1 MRKSELLAP
10 AGSMQALKAAVQNGA
25 DAVFLGGRKFGARAS
40 AVNFSIDEIKEAVSY
55 AHLYGVKIYVTV
67 NTLIK
72 DNEMEDALA
81 YVKELYDAQVDA
93 LIIQDLGLM
102 DRIMHEIPEFEMH
115 ASTQM
120 HVHNLEGLRFLERL
134 GFKRSVVARESSL
147 DLIREMCKENIDI
160 EVFVQGAYCVSYSG
174 QCLMSANIGG
184 RSGNRGECAQT
195 CRLPYTLLKEKNGS
209 YEELQTKGE
218 YLLSLKDLNA
228 LDQVKD
234 MMEAGVASFK
244 IEGRM
249 KRPEYV
255 ALMTR
260 MYRLAIDAAWNHQ
273 PFKASET
280 MIEEMQKIFNRGF
293 TSGYL
298 THEMGRR
305 MMSTVRP
312 NHQGIEIGVVT
323 GVNKQRMQIKLTKR
337 LNQHDGIRILN
348 KKEDTG
354 FIVNYIYKN
363 GKLVNHGE
371 NEIIELERCKYVNV
385 NDKVVKTS
393 DALQLEALSKTID
406 ENRRKV
412 MITGKVIAH
421 LDQPFILQF
430 KDEEGRMIEAC
441 SQNNC
446 EQALK
451 VALSED
457 RIYQQISKLGNT
469 PFVLKEIEMDVQ
481 DGISFPIS
489 SLNELRRQACE
500 MLISKRQEPI
510 HPDILSKQYPVSAMK
525 PSHDLTVTIINYDQY
540 EIVKNYPVKIEVIG
554 RSLYERIKEENPEV
568 IYQYP
573 RVYHDRYDQS
583 GVIHDV
589 GGLDQSNYASPFM
602 NTRNAYTANFF
613 ARHKMEKI
621 ALSYETTSLDA
632 CELAQNYEELT
643 GNKGNFEKV
652 VYGRIENMV
661 NETCPVNAQI
671 TDNDKKKC
679 QLCKKNRYAL
689 RSIKG
694 EIFPL
699 LGDEDC
705 RMHVYHNEIHDEIDF
720 MDEYRKAGIT
730 NFKIHLTFENKD
742 EIVNI
747 LKRFVR

>member
-1 MRKSELLAP
+1 MRKCELLAP
-10 AGSMQALKAAVQNGA
+10 AGTMDSLIAAVQNGA
-25 DAVFLGGRKFGARAS
+25 DAVYLGGSRFGARAF
-40 AVNFSIDEIKEAVSY
+40 AGNFDTKEIVEAIKY
-55 AHLYGVKIYVTV
+55 AHLYGVKVYVTV
-67 NTLIK
+67 NTLMYEEEM
-72 DNEMEDALA
+72 NEVLG
-81 YVKELYDAQVDA
+81 YIRFLYETGVDA
-93 LIIQDLGLM
+93 VILQDVGLATLV
-102 DRIMHEIPEFEMH
+102 HKCFPELEMH

-120 HVHNLEGLRFLERL
+120 HIHNIEGVRHAVSL
-134 GFKRSVVARESSL
+134 GFTRVVLARECSL
-147 DLIREMCKENIDI
+147 EEIKRVHEEFPDLEL
-160 EVFVQGAYCVSYSG
+160 EVFCYGALCISYSG
-174 QCLMSANIGG
+174 QCLFSSMIGG
-184 RSGNRGECAQT
+184 RSGNRGECAQG
-195 CRLPYTLLKEKNGS
+195 CRLPYELWKNN
-209 YEELQTKGE
+209 ERVETKGD
-218 YLLSLKDLNA
+218 YLLSPKDQNA
-228 LDQVKD
+228 LSFTDQMLD
-234 MMEAGVASFK
+234 YGVYSFK

-589 GGLDQSNYASPFM
+589 GGLDQSNYASPFL
-602 NTRNAYTANFF
+602 NTRNAYTANFL